1 MQSRH
6 HGYGGQGRWYWMT
19 DTRATVE
26 KRGEQ
31 PLPEGRTL
39 RRGAELVAAGLVPPR
54 RLAEIERVA
63 ARYAI
68 AITPDVAALIDPADP
83 ADPIAAQFVPSGAEL
98 TTTPEERADPI
109 GDDAHAP
116 IKGVVHRY
124 PDRVLLKPI
133 HVCPVY
139 CRFCFRRE
147 IVGPGGGALT
157 PRELAAALD
166 YIRGRPAIWE
176 VILSGG
182 DPLMLAPRHIA
193 ALIAALDA
201 IPHVGVIRIHTRLP
215 IVEPGRVTSRL
226 VAALA
231 AEKAVFVVLHANH
244 PRELTPTVG
253 EACRRMTR
261 AGIPLLSQTVLLRGV
276 NDDPAVLTELM
287 RALVAQRVKP
297 YYLHHGDLARGTSGF
312 RTGIAEG
319 QAILRTMRGDASGLC
334 QPSYVLDLPGG
345 AGKAP
350 IGPNYLTPSD
360 DGRYV
365 VEDYRGRRHVYPP
378 VS

>member
-1 MQSRH
+1 MSL
-6 HGYGGQGRWYWMT
+6 GKST
-19 DTRATVE
+19 DIRAAVDD
-26 KRGEQ
+26 GEA
-31 PLPEGRTL
+31 LREGKTL
-39 RRGAELVAAGLVPPR
+39 RRASDLVAAGLIPPH

-68 AITPDVAALIDPADP
+68 AITPEVAALIDPADS
-83 ADPIAAQFVPSGAEL
+83 ADPIAAQFIPSGGEL

-116 IKGVVHRY
+116 LKGIVHRY
-124 PDRVLLKPI
+124 PDRVLLKPV

-147 IVGPGGGALT
+147 MVGPGGAALT
-157 PRELAAALD
+157 PAELAAALD
-166 YIRGRPAIWE
+166 YIRERPAIWE

-182 DPLMLAPRHIA
+182 DPLMLAPRRLA
-193 ALIAALDA
+193 ALVAALDA
-201 IPHVGVIRIHTRLP
+201 IPHLGVIRIHTRLP
-215 IVEPGRVTSRL
+215 IVAPGSVTPRL

-244 PRELTPTVG
+244 PRELTPAVG
-253 EACRRMTR
+253 AACRRMTR

-276 NDDPAVLTELM
+276 NDDPAVLTALM
-287 RALVAQRVKP
+287 RGLVAQRVKP
-297 YYLHHGDLARGTSGF
+297 YYLHHGDLAHGTSRF

-319 QAILRTMRGDASGLC
+319 QAVLRAMRGDASGLC

-345 AGKAP
+345 NGKVP
-350 IGPNYLTPSD
+350 VGPNYLTRSA
-360 DGRYV
+360 DGRTL
-365 VEDYRGRRHVYPP
+365 VEDYRGHRHVYPP
-378 VS
+378 DCESDC